1 MSILDRSTMSSDK
14 RPIQLRAR
22 TDLVIHETMYQ
33 GETSWV
39 VKDPVGMKY
48 FRVQRP
54 EKIALGMIDG
64 KHSYQEIKDELQEK
78 FPEEKIRIEDVHM
91 LVNSFHKNGLL
102 ISNSSGQAAPLQIK
116 RNKELKQKSTQLLMS
131 AMSLRFPG
139 VDPERFLSWLYPKL
153 SWFFTKTMFAICL
166 LICAAAALLVLVN
179 LDEFYRRLPE
189 FQQFFNLKNI
199 FFMATIMIVTKSI
212 HELGHGLMCKHFG
225 GECHEIGFML
235 LVMTPAMYCNTSDSW
250 LLPNKWHRIAI
261 GGAGM
266 YVEIVMAAICTFI
279 WWHTQPGMIHY
290 MALNVI
296 FLCSVTT
303 LLFNA
308 NPLLRYDGYYMLSDY
323 LEIPNLA
330 QKSKTSMLSKLR
342 VWCLGM
348 KPINSRLLPKRN
360 HVSFSIYSVAS
371 FAYRW
376 FIMIVIFWFIAQI
389 FEPYG
394 LESLGHILIAIS
406 LVGMIGIPLFKL
418 TKFFLY
424 PGRFREVKKVRF
436 VTSLVLFAILSWCL
450 FMIPV
455 PHNVRASF
463 VVQPIEAQKI
473 YVTQPG
479 TLTHVHFQPG
489 ERVEKGDLLA
499 ELESVDHELQLER
512 LRGSLAGYEA
522 QIAAYKIKAD
532 EAKNEK
538 AGDAS
543 RLIEAAIANRDSVV
557 NQIAVVERIVEELKL
572 VAERDGVVIPPP
584 SVSAPPVS
592 DLGDT
597 TLARWSGTPLD
608 PENRNAFLQ
617 PQTLFCIVGDTD
629 SMKAMLVVDQADAK
643 FVVPGQA
650 VTLMLDSQVNEKI
663 GGEIE
668 FVSRNVLKE
677 IPPELSI
684 TNGGPIAAK
693 PGPGGI
699 ETTLLPQY
707 EATVPLNDVD
717 SVELLPG
724 FRGFAKI
731 HVGTA
736 PLGQRFL
743 RYLRTVINFR

>member
-1 MSILDRSTMSSDK
+1 MSSDK

-22 TDLVIHETMYQ
+22 TDLVIQETMYQ

-39 VKDPVGMKY
+39 VKDPIGMKY
-48 FRVQRP
+48 YRVQRP
-54 EKIALGMIDG
+54 EKIALEMIDG
-64 KHSYQEIKDELQEK
+64 KHSYQEIKDKLELS

-102 ISNSSGQAAPLQIK
+102 ISNASGQAAPLQIK

-139 VDPERFLSWLYPKL
+139 VDPERFLSWLYPKV
-153 SWFFTKTMFAICL
+153 SWFFTKTAFAICL
-166 LICAAAALLVLVN
+166 LICAAATMLVLLN
-179 LDEFYRRLPE
+179 LEEFYRRLPE

-261 GGAGM
+261 GAAGM

-279 WWHTQPGMIHY
+279 WWYTQPGMIHY

-296 FLCSVTT
+296 FLCSITT

-323 LEIPNLA
+323 LEIPNLG
-330 QKSKTSMLSKLR
+330 QKSKTAMLSKLR
-342 VWCLGM
+342 SWCLGM
-348 KPINSRLLPKRN
+348 KPINSRLLPQRN
-360 HVSFSIYSVAS
+360 QFSFAVYSVAS
-371 FAYRW
+371 FVYRW

-394 LESLGHILIAIS
+394 LESIGHVMITIS
-406 LVGMIGIPLFKL
+406 LIGMIGIPIYKL
-418 TKFFLY
+418 TKFCLY
-424 PGRFREVKKVRF
+424 PGRFREVKKVKL
-436 VTSLVLFAILSWCL
+436 VTSFAVFSLLGWCL

-463 VVQPIEAQKI
+463 VVQPVDAQKV

-479 TLTHVHFQPG
+479 TLTKVHFEPG
-489 ERVEKGDLLA
+489 QRVEKGDLLA
-499 ELESVDHELQLER
+499 ELESVDHELKLER
-512 LRGSLAGYEA
+512 LRGTLAGYEA
-522 QIAAYKIKAD
+522 QIAAYKLAD
-532 EAKNEK
+532 NVS
-538 AGDAS
+538 DSS
-543 RLIEAAIANRDSVV
+543 RLIETAIANRDSTA
-557 NQIAVVERIVEELKL
+557 NQIAVVQRIVEELKL
-572 VAERDGVVIPPP
+572 VAARDGVVIPPP
-584 SVSAPPVS
+584 NVGSSTIAGIDS
-592 DLGDT
+592 ET

-608 PENRNAFLQ
+608 RENRNAFLP
-617 PQTLFCIVGDTD
+617 PQTLYCIVGDTD
-629 SMKAMLVVDQADAK
+629 SMKAMLVIDQADAK
-643 FVVPGQA
+643 FVAPGQA
-650 VTLMLDSQVNEKI
+650 VTLMLDGQASEKI

-668 FVSRNVLKE
+668 FVSRNVLQE
-677 IPPELSI
+677 IPRELSI

-693 PGPGGI
+693 PGPGGR

-707 EATVPLNDVD
+707 EATVPLSNAKA
-717 SVELLPG
+717 ELLPG

-736 PLGQRFL
+736 PMGKRFW
-743 RYLRTVINFR
+743 RYLRTVVNFR